1 MCNMLNKVI
10 ELMKDKVYN
19 VPSKLLLNYK
29 KLNITEKELILL
41 IYFINNDKVFNSS
54 LIKDE
59 MNMEISEILAI
70 IDSLNKKGLAKIE
83 VIKKDN
89 KMIEYINIDDLYQK
103 LSFII
108 INKKEEDTS
117 NIYEIFEQEFGRTL
131 SPLEYEKIADWK
143 DKKFSEEIILLALKE
158 AIYNGVTN
166 LRYIDTI
173 LFEWRK
179 KGINSEKDIKIK
191 REKSEK
197 KELFDY
203 DWLNEDE

>member
-1 MCNMLNKVI
+1 MLNKVI

-41 IYFINNDKVFNSS
+41 IYFINNDKNFNSS

-59 MNMEISEILAI
+59 MNMKISEILAI

-108 INKKEEDTS
+108 INKKDEDTS

-131 SPLEYEKIADWK
+131 SPLEYEKIVDWK

-191 REKSEK
+191 KEKIEK

>member
-1 MCNMLNKVI
+1 MLNKVI

-19 VPSKLLLNYK
+19 VPSKLLFNYK

-41 IYFINNDKVFNSS
+41 IYFVNNDRIFNSS

-70 IDSLNKKGLAKIE
+70 IDSLNRKGLAKIE

-108 INKKEEDTS
+108 INKKDEDTS

-173 LFEWRK
+173 LYEWRK

-191 REKSEK
+191 REKTEK

>member
-1 MCNMLNKVI
+1 MLNKVI

>member
-19 VPSKLLLNYK
+19 VPSKLLFNYK

-41 IYFINNDKVFNSS
+41 IYFVNNDRIFNSS

-70 IDSLNKKGLAKIE
+70 IDSLNRKGLAKIE

-108 INKKEEDTS
+108 INKKDEDTS

-173 LFEWRK
+173 LYEWRK

-191 REKSEK
+191 REKTEK